1 MRLQPATFEEVEH
14 DQAATSQAALV
25 VAAVGVANGIAWIA
39 TNGIVGLITAPI
51 VQLIGWAIA
60 SFVLLVVGTKLFP
73 GKNTEADMG
82 QMLRTLGFAQSAGLF
97 GVLAIVPILGW
108 LVLFLVWIWMIVATV
123 VAVRQALDYDDTLK
137 AVVVCVVA
145 WVIMFVVQ
153 MVAVMLGIGGAM
165 ARQML

>member
-1 MRLQPATFEEVEH
+1 MASLQDRVIGAMRLQPATFEEVEH
-14 DQAATSQAALV
+14 DQAATSQ
-25 VAAVGVANGIAWIA
+25 AAVGVANGIAWIA

-97 GVLAIVPILGW
+97 GVLAIVPILGGS
-108 LVLFLVWIWMIVATV
+108 
-123 VAVRQALDYDDTLK
+123 
-137 AVVVCVVA
+137 CCSSS
-145 WVIMFVVQ
+145 
-153 MVAVMLGIGGAM
+153 GSG
-165 ARQML
+165 